1 MRQRRSA
8 ARWEV
13 TVLALFALL
22 LMTWSPALQAVQDEA
37 PAPDSA
43 SEEQSPAP
51 KPASAGQASA
61 GAPAD
66 ATAEAPAAGTGSEPI
81 LNKAMPLDLETL
93 ADKAARYPDNPYVLN
108 EYGNQL
114 MHGGRLNEAESV
126 YKRVLEINPNFVQT
140 WNNLALAYQA
150 QRKFGKAKRAYKK
163 ALKLAPNYAIVH
175 YNLGTAYEATGS
187 YKKMIA
193 SYQRALELEP
203 RLAQPE
209 FNPQIGIN
217 THLSAVL
224 LQRYIDRGGS
234 EFYPV
239 LSVYPDG
246 N

>member
-1 MRQRRSA
+1 MRHRRNVARLEVAVSA
-8 ARWEV
+8 II
-13 TVLALFALL
+13 ALL
-22 LMTWSPALQAVQDEA
+22 LMAWSPALPAAQDEA
-37 PAPDSA
+37 PAPD
-43 SEEQSPAP
+43 
-51 KPASAGQASA
+51 PASDVQTPATGPAESA
-61 GAPAD
+61 ATTSAP
-66 ATAEAPAAGTGSEPI
+66 S

-114 MHGGRLNEAESV
+114 MHGGRLDEAESV
-126 YKRVLEINPNFVQT
+126 YKRVLKINPNFVQT
-140 WNNLALAYQA
+140 WNNVALAYQA

-163 ALKLAPNYAIVH
+163 ALKLAPTYAIVH

-246 N
+246 K